1 MERYQRIK
9 LLGKGTYGKVYQV
22 ADILTGQIKA
32 LKQNR
37 ASNDKEGVPVASLRE
52 ISLVKYLEHE
62 NIVKLEETFQERQ
75 KLCCIFEFIELDLYK
90 YQVS

>member
-75 KLCCIFEFIELDLYK
+75 KLCCIFEYIEQDLYK

>member
-22 ADILTGQIKA
+22 ADILTGQMKA

-75 KLCCIFEFIELDLYK
+75 KLCCIFEFIEQDLYK